1 LAAARPTFAGKTS
14 TGNCLEVAKKIGGK
28 LISIPAVLKKVI
40 NLNFEDDIIGIV
52 ILNYGGYLPS
62 PVKEFL
68 RVKLK
73 ADYIFGI
80 LTYGAFNSECK

>member
-1 LAAARPTFAGKTS
+1 
-14 TGNCLEVAKKIGGK
+14 
-28 LISIPAVLKKVI
+28 VI

-68 RVKLK
+68 RVENK
-73 ADYIFGI
+73 
-80 LTYGAFNSECK
+80 S